1 MGSGDEFAAFYAGYG
16 RRLLH
21 LAQLLTGNADYA
33 EDLLQDVL
41 SRAYARWDRIRVQD
55 PYIYV
60 RRGLVN
66 ARTDRWRRRVPVP
79 TVIREGELVFR
90 DHASD
95 VVRHDDLLRALQT
108 LTLRERTV
116 IALRFFEDLS
126 EKQTAAA
133 LGVPPGTVK
142 SATNRAVVKLRQHPA
157 LQSYLVGDPL

>member
-1 MGSGDEFAAFYAGYG
+1 MGTGEEFAAFYAGHG

-41 SRAYARWDRIRVQD
+41 SRAYARWDRIRVDD

-60 RRGLVN
+60 RRALVN

-79 TVIREGELVFR
+79 TEVKDGDLVSE

-95 VVRHDDLLRALQT
+95 VARHDDLLRALRG
-108 LTLRERTV
+108 LTARERTV
-116 IALRFFEDLS
+116 IAMRFFEDMS
-126 EKQTAAA
+126 ELQTATT

-142 SATNRAVVKLRQHPA
+142 SATNRAVVKLRHNPV
-157 LQSYLVGDPL
+157 LQSYLVGDPQ